1 MLALKPLLQQHGIS
15 QSALARAVNLSPA
28 AIAQL
33 LNKEIWPAN
42 PPPEQLK
49 LTITAVLAAND
60 IRVNAGIYE
69 SVPSVGADE
78 TEEMVRKAYPTFE
91 TDITLETDMLL
102 RKQSL
107 APQTRKHFNL
117 FRDPFDNDVAAAEDV
132 FTTPAIRYVREY
144 LWTAAKFGGS
154 FVAIVSESGAGKSTL
169 RRDLNDRIAREEA
182 PIKVIEP
189 YVLGMED
196 NDKKG
201 KTLKASNIADAIIG
215 ALAPLETPRAG
226 MEAKSRQLHRL
237 LKDSSR
243 SGWSHCV
250 IIEEAHALSI
260 PTLKHLK
267 RFLELEDGFKKL
279 LSIVLVAQS
288 ELKLKL
294 AAGNANVRE
303 VAQRCELIELAPLDA
318 NLDEY
323 LRFKFKRVG
332 VALDDIFEPNALD
345 GIRSRLIFS
354 KQGQA
359 ETHSLMYPLMVNNL
373 VVASMNNAAALGFAK
388 VSADLVK
395 EAR

>member
-1 MLALKPLLQQHGIS
+1 MLALKPLLQEHNIS

-42 PPPEQLK
+42 PARDALQAS
-49 LTITAVLAAND
+49 LTTALAAH
-60 IRVNAGIYE
+60 GIE
-69 SVPSVGADE
+69 VAASIFEPVPAVDAVDAE
-78 TEEMVRKAYPTFE
+78 NPVRTAYPTE
-91 TDITLETDMLL
+91 IDMLL
-102 RKQSL
+102 PKQSL
-107 APQTRKHFNL
+107 TPQARKHFNM
-117 FRDPFDNDVAAAEDV
+117 FRDPFDHDVQSADDV

-182 PIKVIEP
+182 PVHVIEP

-201 KTLKASNIADAIIG
+201 KTLKAANIADAIIST
-215 ALAPLETPRAG
+215 LAPQETPRLS

-237 LKDSSR
+237 LKESSR

-279 LSIVLVAQS
+279 LSIVLIAQT
-288 ELKLKL
+288 ELKVTL
-294 AAGNANVRE
+294 AANKANVRE

-318 NLDEY
+318 HLDEY
-323 LRFKFKRVG
+323 LRFKFKRIG
-332 VALDDIFEPNALD
+332 MELGDIFEGNALD
-345 GIRSRLIFS
+345 GIRARLIFAD
-354 KQGQA
+354 QA
-359 ETHSLMYPLMVNNL
+359 KPARDTYSLMYPLMVNNV
-373 VVASMNNAAALGFAK
+373 VVAAMNQAAALGFAK
-388 VSADLVK
+388 VTADVVK

>member
-15 QSALARAVNLSPA
+15 QADLARAVNLSPA
-28 AIAQL
+28 AISLL

-42 PPPEQLK
+42 PPKDALQASLE
-49 LTITAVLAAND
+49 TELAA
-60 IRVNAGIYE
+60 RGIEVSASFFE
-69 SVPSVGADE
+69 SVPAVGADE
-78 TEEMVRKAYPTFE
+78 TEKQPVRDAHPT
-91 TDITLETDMLL
+91 ETDMLL

-332 VALDDIFEPNALD
+332 LALDDVFESNALD

-354 KQGQA
+354 SQGQA

>member
-15 QSALARAVNLSPA
+15 QADLARAVNLSPA
-28 AIAQL
+28 AISLL

-42 PPPEQLK
+42 PTKDALQASLE
-49 LTITAVLAAND
+49 TELAA
-60 IRVNAGIYE
+60 RGIEVSASTFE
-69 SVPSVGADE
+69 SVPAVGADE
-78 TEEMVRKAYPTFE
+78 TEKQPVRDAHPT
-91 TDITLETDMLL
+91 ETDMLL

-215 ALAPLETPRAG
+215 ALAPLETPRVG

-332 VALDDIFEPNALD
+332 VALDDVFEPNALD

>member
-15 QSALARAVNLSPA
+15 QADLARAVNLSPA
-28 AIAQL
+28 AISLL

-42 PPPEQLK
+42 PPKDALQASLE
-49 LTITAVLAAND
+49 TELAA
-60 IRVNAGIYE
+60 RGIEVSASIFE
-69 SVPSVGADE
+69 SVPAVGAAE
-78 TEEMVRKAYPTFE
+78 TENQSVRDAHPT
-91 TDITLETDMLL
+91 ETDMLL

-332 VALDDIFEPNALD
+332 MALDDIFEPNALD

>member
-15 QSALARAVNLSPA
+15 QADLARAVNLSPA
-28 AIAQL
+28 AISLL

-42 PPPEQLK
+42 PPKDALQASLE
-49 LTITAVLAAND
+49 TELAA
-60 IRVNAGIYE
+60 RGIEVSASIFE
-69 SVPSVGADE
+69 SVPAVDAAE
-78 TEEMVRKAYPTFE
+78 TEKQSVRNAHPT
-91 TDITLETDMLL
+91 ETDMLL

-354 KQGQA
+354 RQGQA

-388 VSADLVK
+388 VSSDLVK

>member
-15 QSALARAVNLSPA
+15 QADLARAVNLSPA
-28 AIAQL
+28 AISLL

-42 PPPEQLK
+42 PPKDALQASLE
-49 LTITAVLAAND
+49 TELAA
-60 IRVNAGIYE
+60 RGIEVSASFFE
-69 SVPSVGADE
+69 SVPAVGADE
-78 TEEMVRKAYPTFE
+78 TEKQPVRDAHPT
-91 TDITLETDMLL
+91 ETDMLL

-294 AAGNANVRE
+294 TAGNANVRE

>member
-33 LNKEIWPAN
+33 VNKEIWPAN
-42 PPPEQLK
+42 PARDALQASLTTALAAHGIEVQPRFFEPVPAVDAVDAENPVREAYPPE
-49 LTITAVLAAND
+49 I
-60 IRVNAGIYE
+60 
-69 SVPSVGADE
+69 
-78 TEEMVRKAYPTFE
+78 
-91 TDITLETDMLL
+91 DMLL
-102 RKQSL
+102 PKQTL
-107 APQTRKHFNL
+107 TPQARKHFNL
-117 FRDPFDNDVAAAEDV
+117 FRDPFDHDVQSADDV

-182 PIKVIEP
+182 PVHVIEP

-201 KTLKASNIADAIIG
+201 KTLKAANIADAIIST
-215 ALAPLETPRAG
+215 LAPQETPRLS

-237 LKDSSR
+237 LKESSR

-250 IIEEAHALSI
+250 IIEEAHALSV

-279 LSIVLVAQS
+279 LSIVLLAQT
-288 ELKLKL
+288 ELKDTL
-294 AAGNANVRE
+294 AANKANVRE

-323 LRFKFKRVG
+323 LRFKFKRIG
-332 VALDDIFEPNALD
+332 VDLGDIFEANALD
-345 GIRSRLIFS
+345 GIRARLIFADKAKS
-354 KQGQA
+354 A
-359 ETHSLMYPLMVNNL
+359 RDTYSLMYPLMVNNV
-373 VVASMNNAAALGFAK
+373 VVAAMNQAAALGFAK
-388 VSADLVK
+388 VTADVVK

>member
-15 QSALARAVNLSPA
+15 QAELARAVDLSPS

-42 PPPEQLK
+42 PERAK
-49 LTITAVLAAND
+49 LQYLVTSWLAANG
-60 IRVNAGIYE
+60 V
-69 SVPSVGADE
+69 SVYPEHFETVPAVGADE
-78 TEEMVRKAYPTFE
+78 TEKQLVRDAHPT
-91 TDITLETDMLL
+91 ETDMLL

-117 FRDPFDNDVAAAEDV
+117 SRDPFDNDVAAAEDV

-354 KQGQA
+354 RQGQA

>member
-1 MLALKPLLQQHGIS
+1 MLALKALLQQHGIS
-15 QSALARAVNLSPA
+15 QADLARAVNLSPA
-28 AIAQL
+28 AISLL

-42 PPPEQLK
+42 PPKDALQAS
-49 LTITAVLAAND
+49 LTAELAA
-60 IRVNAGIYE
+60 RGIE
-69 SVPSVGADE
+69 VKASIFEPVLLTAE
-78 TEEMVRKAYPTFE
+78 TEKQTEHPLDEDR
-91 TDITLETDMLL
+91 DMLL

-332 VALDDIFEPNALD
+332 MALDDIFEPNALD

-354 KQGQA
+354 KQGH
-359 ETHSLMYPLMVNNL
+359 HSLMYPLMVNNL

>member
-15 QSALARAVNLSPA
+15 QADLARAVNLSPA
-28 AIAQL
+28 AISLL

-42 PPPEQLK
+42 PPKDALQASLE
-49 LTITAVLAAND
+49 TELAA
-60 IRVNAGIYE
+60 RGIEVSASIFE
-69 SVPSVGADE
+69 SVPAVGAAE
-78 TEEMVRKAYPTFE
+78 TENQSVRDAHPT
-91 TDITLETDMLL
+91 ETDMLL

>member
-15 QSALARAVNLSPA
+15 QADLARAVNLSPA
-28 AIAQL
+28 AISLL

-42 PPPEQLK
+42 PPKDALQASLE
-49 LTITAVLAAND
+49 TELAA
-60 IRVNAGIYE
+60 RGIEVSASFFE
-69 SVPSVGADE
+69 SVPAVGADE
-78 TEEMVRKAYPTFE
+78 TEKQPVRDAHPT
-91 TDITLETDMLL
+91 ETDMLL

>member
-15 QSALARAVNLSPA
+15 QAELARAVDLSPS

-42 PPPEQLK
+42 PERAK
-49 LTITAVLAAND
+49 LQYLVTSWLAANG
-60 IRVNAGIYE
+60 V
-69 SVPSVGADE
+69 SVYPEHFETVPAVGADE
-78 TEEMVRKAYPTFE
+78 TEKQLVRDAHPT
-91 TDITLETDMLL
+91 ETDMLL

-388 VSADLVK
+388 VSSDLVK

>member
-1 MLALKPLLQQHGIS
+1 MLTLKRVLGRHGIR
-15 QSALARAVNLSPA
+15 QAALARAVGISPA
-28 AIAQL
+28 AISLL
-33 LNKEIWPAN
+33 LNKQRWPAN
-42 PPPEQLK
+42 PPRDALQAS
-49 LTITAVLAAND
+49 LTAELAA
-60 IRVNAGIYE
+60 RGIEVSASIFE
-69 SVPSVGADE
+69 SVEAVGAAAADDS
-78 TEEMVRKAYPTFE
+78 TGRMNLP
-91 TDITLETDMLL
+91 LPETDMLL

-117 FRDPFDNDVAAAEDV
+117 FRDPFDNDVAAADDV

-144 LWTAAKFGGS
+144 LWTAARFGGS

-169 RRDLNDRIAREEA
+169 RRDLNDRIVREEA

-201 KTLKASNIADAIIG
+201 KTLKAASIADAIIG

-279 LSIVLVAQS
+279 LSIVLIAQS
-288 ELKLKL
+288 ELQLKL

-318 NLDEY
+318 HLDDY

-332 VALDDIFEPNALD
+332 VELGDIFEPNALD
-345 GIRSRLIFS
+345 GIRSRLIFAR
-354 KQGQA
+354 QGQA

-388 VSADLVK
+388 VSADVIR

>member
-15 QSALARAVNLSPA
+15 QAELARAVNLSPA

-33 LNKEIWPAN
+33 VNKEIWPAN
-42 PPPEQLK
+42 PPKDTLQAS
-49 LTITAVLAAND
+49 LTAELAA
-60 IRVNAGIYE
+60 RGIE
-69 SVPSVGADE
+69 VTASIFEPVLLMAE
-78 TEEMVRKAYPTFE
+78 TEKQTEHPLDEDR
-91 TDITLETDMLL
+91 DMLL

-117 FRDPFDNDVAAAEDV
+117 FRDPFDHDVQSADDV

-144 LWTAAKFGGS
+144 LWQAAKFGGS

-169 RRDLNDRIAREEA
+169 RRDLNDRIVREEA

-226 MEAKSRQLHRL
+226 MEAKSRQMHRL

-332 VALDDIFEPNALD
+332 VALDDVFEPNALD

-395 EAR
+395 DAR

>member
-1 MLALKPLLQQHGIS
+1 MLALKPLLQEHGIS
-15 QSALARAVNLSPA
+15 QSALAKAVNLSPA

-42 PPPEQLK
+42 PPQDALQASIAAE
-49 LTITAVLAAND
+49 LAA
-60 IRVNAGIYE
+60 RGIE
-69 SVPSVGADE
+69 FADSIFEPVPAVDAVDAE
-78 TEEMVRKAYPTFE
+78 NPVRTAYPT
-91 TDITLETDMLL
+91 LEIDMLL
-102 RKQSL
+102 RKQTL
-107 APQTRKHFNL
+107 TPQARKHFNM
-117 FRDPFDNDVAAAEDV
+117 FRDPFDHDVQSADDV

-182 PIKVIEP
+182 PIHVIEP
-189 YVLGMED
+189 YILGMED
-196 NDKKG
+196 SDKKG
-201 KTLKASNIADAIIG
+201 KTLKAANIADAIIST
-215 ALAPLETPRAG
+215 LAPQETPRLG

-237 LKDSSR
+237 LKESSR

-279 LSIVLVAQS
+279 LSIVLIAQT
-288 ELKLKL
+288 ELKDKL
-294 AAGNANVRE
+294 AANKANVRE

-318 NLDEY
+318 HLDEY
-323 LRFKFKRVG
+323 LRFKFKRIG
-332 VALDDIFEPNALD
+332 MDLGDIFDANALD
-345 GIRSRLIFS
+345 GIRARLIYADRKS
-354 KQGQA
+354 
-359 ETHSLMYPLMVNNL
+359 TRDTYSLMYPLMVNNV
-373 VVASMNNAAALGFAK
+373 VVAAMNQAAALGFAK
-388 VSADLVK
+388 VTADVVK

>member
-15 QSALARAVNLSPA
+15 QADLARAVNLSPA
-28 AIAQL
+28 AISLL

-42 PPPEQLK
+42 PPKDALQASLE
-49 LTITAVLAAND
+49 TELAA
-60 IRVNAGIYE
+60 RGIEVSASTFE
-69 SVPSVGADE
+69 SVPAVGADE
-78 TEEMVRKAYPTFE
+78 TEKQPVRDAHPT
-91 TDITLETDMLL
+91 ETDMLL

-117 FRDPFDNDVAAAEDV
+117 FRDPFDNDVASAEDV

>member
-1 MLALKPLLQQHGIS
+1 
-15 QSALARAVNLSPA
+15 
-28 AIAQL
+28 
-33 LNKEIWPAN
+33 
-42 PPPEQLK
+42 
-49 LTITAVLAAND
+49 
-60 IRVNAGIYE
+60 
-69 SVPSVGADE
+69 
-78 TEEMVRKAYPTFE
+78 
-91 TDITLETDMLL
+91 
-102 RKQSL
+102 
-107 APQTRKHFNL
+107 
-117 FRDPFDNDVAAAEDV
+117 V